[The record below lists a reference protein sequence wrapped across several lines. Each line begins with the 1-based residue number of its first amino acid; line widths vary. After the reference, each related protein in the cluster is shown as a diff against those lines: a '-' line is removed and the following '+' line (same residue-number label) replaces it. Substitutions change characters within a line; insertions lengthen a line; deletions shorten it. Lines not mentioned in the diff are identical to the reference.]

1 MRGNVDWRLLLAC
14 SGPIFAIPCV
24 PITRKVMMKH
34 RTASVWAAAAVLIL
48 PVPWLVSRV
57 QEAASQPRQFLA
69 LMQIILFVALLLA
82 AAWIDY
88 REHIIPDILNL
99 GIALSALLCFRPANF
114 WGLLAAVPFLA
125 AAMGGRMGGG
135 DVKMVAACGLVLGF
149 WDTMFGCIIGL
160 FLMLCFCLVL
170 PGGLRRKEA
179 RPMAPFLS
187 AGFLA
192 AYFLP

>member
-1 MRGNVDWRLLLAC
+1 MPV
-14 SGPIFAIPCV
+14 
-24 PITRKVMMKH
+24 K
-34 RTASVWAAAAVLIL
+34 AAAAALIL

-57 QEAASQPRQFLA
+57 QEMASQPGRIPV
-69 LMQIILFVALLLA
+69 LMQTVLFAALLLA

-99 GIALSALLCFRPANF
+99 GIALSALLCFRPANL

-125 AAMGGRMGGG
+125 AAMSGRMGGG
-135 DVKMVAACGLVLGF
+135 DVKMVAACGLVLGLG
-149 WDTMFGCIIGL
+149 DTMFGCIIGL

-170 PGGLRRKEA
+170 PGGLRRREA

-192 AYFLP
+192 VYFFP

>member
-1 MRGNVDWRLLLAC
+1 MPARAGIA
-14 SGPIFAIPCV
+14 
-24 PITRKVMMKH
+24 
-34 RTASVWAAAAVLIL
+34 LIL
-48 PVPWLVSRV
+48 PAPWLVSGIQGV
-57 QEAASQPRQFLA
+57 AIQPGQILA
-69 LMQIILFVALLLA
+69 LMQIILFAALLLA
-82 AAWIDY
+82 AAWIDC
-88 REHIIPDILNL
+88 RRHIIPDILNL
-99 GIALSALLCFRPANF
+99 GIALSALLCFRPANL
-114 WGLLAAVPFLA
+114 WGLLAAVPFLI
-125 AAMGGRMGGG
+125 AAMGGGMGGG

-149 WDTMFGCIIGL
+149 WDAMFGCIIGL

>member
-1 MRGNVDWRLLLAC
+1 MPV
-14 SGPIFAIPCV
+14 
-24 PITRKVMMKH
+24 K
-34 RTASVWAAAAVLIL
+34 AAAAVLIL

-57 QEAASQPRQFLA
+57 QEAASQPGRILH
-69 LMQIILFVALLLA
+69 LLQIILFVVLLLA
-82 AAWIDY
+82 AAWIDC

-99 GIALSALLCFRPANF
+99 GIALSALLCFRPANL
-114 WGLLAAVPFLA
+114 WGLLTAVPFLA

-149 WDTMFGCIIGL
+149 WDAMFGCIIGL

-187 AGFLA
+187 AGFLV

>member
-1 MRGNVDWRLLLAC
+1 MPARAGIA
-14 SGPIFAIPCV
+14 
-24 PITRKVMMKH
+24 
-34 RTASVWAAAAVLIL
+34 LIL
-48 PVPWLVSRV
+48 PAPWLLSELKSTDVCHLGQIPALV
-57 QEAASQPRQFLA
+57 QAV
-69 LMQIILFVALLLA
+69 LFAALLLA

-88 REHIIPDILNL
+88 QEHIIPDILNL
-99 GIALSALLCFRPANF
+99 GIALSALLCFRPANL
-114 WGLLAAVPFLA
+114 WGLLAVVPFLA

-192 AYFLP
+192 RYFLP

>member
-1 MRGNVDWRLLLAC
+1 MPVKAV
-14 SGPIFAIPCV
+14 S
-24 PITRKVMMKH
+24 
-34 RTASVWAAAAVLIL
+34 AALIL
-48 PVPWLVSRV
+48 PVPWIVSRV
-57 QEAASQPRQFLA
+57 QEAASQPGRILA
-69 LMQIILFVALLLA
+69 LMQTVLFAVLLLA

-88 REHIIPDILNL
+88 QEHIIPDILNL
-99 GIALSALLCFRPANF
+99 GIALSALLCFRPANL

-125 AAMGGRMGGG
+125 AAMGRRMGGG

-149 WDTMFGCIIGL
+149 WDAMFGCIIGL

-179 RPMAPFLS
+179 RPMAPCLS

-192 AYFLP
+192 ACFFP

>member
-1 MRGNVDWRLLLAC
+1 MPVKAV
-14 SGPIFAIPCV
+14 S
-24 PITRKVMMKH
+24 
-34 RTASVWAAAAVLIL
+34 AALIL
-48 PVPWLVSRV
+48 PVPCLVSGV
-57 QEAASQPRQFLA
+57 QEAASQPGRILA
-69 LMQIILFVALLLA
+69 LMQTVLFVALLLA

-99 GIALSALLCFRPANF
+99 GIALSALLCFRPANL

-149 WDTMFGCIIGL
+149 WDAMFGCIIGL

>member
-1 MRGNVDWRLLLAC
+1 MPARAGIA
-14 SGPIFAIPCV
+14 
-24 PITRKVMMKH
+24 
-34 RTASVWAAAAVLIL
+34 LIL
-48 PVPWLVSRV
+48 PVTWLVSGIQGV
-57 QEAASQPRQFLA
+57 VIQPGQILA
-69 LMQIILFVALLLA
+69 LMQIILFATLLLA

-88 REHIIPDILNL
+88 QEHIIPDILNL
-99 GIALSALLCFRPANF
+99 GIALSAFLCFRPANL
-114 WGLLAAVPFLA
+114 WGLLAVIPFLA

-149 WDTMFGCIIGL
+149 WDTIFGCIIGL
-160 FLMLCFCLVL
+160 LLMLCSCLVIS
-170 PGGLRRKEA
+170 GGLRGKEA

>member
-1 MRGNVDWRLLLAC
+1 MPV
-14 SGPIFAIPCV
+14 
-24 PITRKVMMKH
+24 K
-34 RTASVWAAAAVLIL
+34 AAAAALIL
-48 PVPWLVSRV
+48 PAPWLAFRA
-57 QEAASQPRQFLA
+57 QEAASQPGQLPV
-69 LMQIILFVALLLA
+69 LLQTVLFAVLLLA
-82 AAWIDY
+82 AAWIDC

-99 GIALSALLCFRPANF
+99 GIALSALLCFRPANL
-114 WGLLAAVPFLA
+114 WGLLA

-149 WDTMFGCIIGL
+149 WDAMFGCIIGL

-170 PGGLRRKEA
+170 PGGLRRREA

>member
-1 MRGNVDWRLLLAC
+1 MPVKAV
-14 SGPIFAIPCV
+14 S
-24 PITRKVMMKH
+24 
-34 RTASVWAAAAVLIL
+34 AALIL

-57 QEAASQPRQFLA
+57 QEAASQPGQFPAMLQTA
-69 LMQIILFVALLLA
+69 LFAVLLLA
-82 AAWIDY
+82 AAWMDY

-99 GIALSALLCFRPANF
+99 GIALSALLCFRPANL
-114 WGLLAAVPFLA
+114 WGLLAVVPFLA

-149 WDTMFGCIIGL
+149 WDAIFGCIIGL
-160 FLMLCFCLVL
+160 LLMLCSCLVIS
-170 PGGLRRKEA
+170 GGLRGKEA

-192 AYFLP
+192 AYVLP

>member
-1 MRGNVDWRLLLAC
+1 MA
-14 SGPIFAIPCV
+14 
-24 PITRKVMMKH
+24 
-34 RTASVWAAAAVLIL
+34 LIM
-48 PVPWLVSRV
+48 PAPWLVSGIQGV
-57 QEAASQPRQFLA
+57 ASQPERLPA
-69 LMQIILFVALLLA
+69 LMQIILFAALLLT

-88 REHIIPDILNL
+88 QEHIIPDILNL
-99 GIALSALLCFRPANF
+99 GIALSALLCFRPANL
-114 WGLLAAVPFLA
+114 WGLLTAVPFLA

-149 WDTMFGCIIGL
+149 WDAMFGCIIGL
-160 FLMLCFCLVL
+160 FLMLSLCLVL

-192 AYFLP
+192 ACFLP

>member
-1 MRGNVDWRLLLAC
+1 MQV
-14 SGPIFAIPCV
+14 
-24 PITRKVMMKH
+24 K
-34 RTASVWAAAAVLIL
+34 AAVAALIL
-48 PVPWLVSRV
+48 PAPWLVSRV
-57 QEAASQPRQFLA
+57 QEAASQPGRILA
-69 LMQIILFVALLLA
+69 LMQTVLFAVLLLA
-82 AAWIDY
+82 AAWIDC

-99 GIALSALLCFRPANF
+99 GIALSALLCFRPANL

-192 AYFLP
+192 ACFLP